1 MNAPPGYIKYI
12 VIIIMIISIG
22 LASYSLWHYIKKSK
36 NGNTNYIPNVDN
48 PNAIARSADV
58 YFFYTTWCPH
68 STTAL
73 PEWERIVNQY
83 SNTSINGYRL
93 NFIQV
98 DCTTESV
105 EVDNYIKKFNL
116 VGYPTIKLVKDD
128 HIIEFDANATFDNIK
143 EFLNN
148 VL

>member
-1 MNAPPGYIKYI
+1 MNAPPTYVKFFVIALVI
-12 VIIIMIISIG
+12 VSVG
-22 LASYSLWHYIKKSK
+22 LAAYSLWQYIKKTK
-36 NGNTNYIPNVDN
+36 ENKYVPNLDNTN
-48 PNAIARSADV
+48 PNAKSADV

-73 PEWERIVNQY
+73 PEWRRFVSQY
-83 SNTSINGYRL
+83 QNSTINGYYL
-93 NFIQV
+93 NFVEV

-105 EVDNYIKKFNL
+105 EVDNYIKKFSIM
-116 VGYPTIKLVKDD
+116 GYPTIKVVKDG

-143 EFLNN
+143 EFLTS

>member
-1 MNAPPGYIKYI
+1 MNAPTYIKFFVIAIAI
-12 VIIIMIISIG
+12 VSLG
-22 LASYSLWHYIKKSK
+22 LASYSLWQYIKKTNK
-36 NGNTNYIPNVDN
+36 TNYIPNVNN
-48 PNAIARSADV
+48 PNGNMKSADV

-73 PEWERIVNQY
+73 PEWQRFVSQY
-83 SNTSINGYRL
+83 KETAIHGYHL
-93 NFIQV
+93 NFIEV

-105 EVDNYIKKFNL
+105 EVDNYIKKFSI
-116 VGYPTIKLVKDD
+116 VGYPTIKVVKDE

-143 EFLNN
+143 EFLNS